1 MTKALFTF
9 LSIVVVALV
18 VGDLALR
25 SFAEERMGD
34 AMEAALEIPAEPE
47 VSVDAFP
54 FVVSTFQGRYPSVTV
69 EAEVVGEASVRLS
82 RLQLE
87 FTNVEFSLSN
97 LLSGDER
104 RVRLGPGEGEALV
117 RERDLNRAL
126 RQEGVSARIDLHPG
140 GRIEVLSVDGSVAGT
155 ADVSLDGPDLVVT
168 PDGGLGIPPFSLEL
182 PEFGTDT
189 SYDSVD
195 VRGSTARLGV
205 SVGETVAEF

>member
-1 MTKALFTF
+1 MMKAL
-9 LSIVVVALV
+9 LSILLIVVVALV

-25 SFAEERMGD
+25 SFAEDRMAD
-34 AMEAALEIPAEPE
+34 AVEAALEIPADAE

-54 FVVSTFQGRYPSVTV
+54 FVVSTFQGRYQGVTV
-69 EAEVVGEASVRLS
+69 EAEDVGEGSVHLS

-87 FTNVEFSLSN
+87 FSDVEFSLSN

-104 RVRLGPGEGEALV
+104 RVRLGAGEGEALV

-126 RQEGVSARIDLHPG
+126 RSEGISARVDLQPSG
-140 GRIEVLSVDGSVAGT
+140 AVEVESTDGSLSGA
-155 ADVSLDGPDLVVT
+155 ADVSLEGSSLVVS
-168 PDGGLGIPPFSLEL
+168 PEADIPSFSLDL
-182 PEFGTDT
+182 PVFGTDM